1 MGVSNSAKEHA
12 LQITVESPATL
23 PLTSKK
29 TFSSTLFKQSMKYS
43 SESLDVKKQNVQRPK
58 IMRTANAQISQ
69 PVGVI

>member
-12 LQITVESPATL
+12 DNSGKSAATL